1 MSNGVR
7 EFYHEKYSMKTV
19 SLFLIASLQIFSC
32 SDEVSLIT
40 VGVDVQSFFNND
52 KVIVSID
59 NKVVLN
65 ENLTTGVILAVTDA
79 RIVLKLKEGSHSIT
93 VTVNDVSTKT
103 ETFLLN
109 ASMYLGIN
117 YDEQSEEITIIHSD
131 HPFGYR

>member
-1 MSNGVR
+1 MSKGVR
-7 EFYHEKYSMKTV
+7 EFYHKKYSMKTV
-19 SLFLIASLQIFSC
+19 SLFLIASLLIFSC

>member
-1 MSNGVR
+1 MT
-7 EFYHEKYSMKTV
+7 TV
-19 SLFLIASLQIFSC
+19 SLFLIASLLIFSC